1 MVRAREGALMG
12 EKHSRDRMHL
22 SARKCRVPGTG
33 VETWFPHDAL
43 HQRGAVLK
51 ALSLVSRL
59 CAAVNT
65 ARPSVGLDAR
75 SNFPAELLAD
85 RRPEHG
91 GQRGACTG
99 ARRTRAV
106 AECAALPL
114 GRVAHTAAAAAVV
127 AVETRFPHA
136 SVSMHQFIEST
147 RSACPH
153 TDWTLEAESSFLTN
167 GRQRVARPQRRP
179 EQPLPPIGASRSP
192 LVETWFPRFRS
203 PHHV

>member
-1 MVRAREGALMG
+1 MG
-12 EKHSRDRMHL
+12 ENHSRDRLHL
-22 SARKCRVPGTG
+22 SARKSRVPGTG

-43 HQRGAVLK
+43 HQRGAVRK
-51 ALSLVSRL
+51 AGPFVSRL

-65 ARPSVGLDAR
+65 ASPSVGLDAR
-75 SNFPAELLAD
+75 SNFPAELLAA

-91 GQRGACTG
+91 SQRGACTG
-99 ARRTRAV
+99 ARRAQAV
-106 AECAALPL
+106 AERAALPL
-114 GRVAHTAAAAAVV
+114 GRVAHTAAAAAVM

-136 SVSMHQFIEST
+136 SVPMYQFIEST

-167 GRQRVARPQRRP
+167 GRHRVAPPQRRTQ
-179 EQPLPPIGASRSP
+179 QPLPPIGASRSP
-192 LVETWFPRFRS
+192 LVETRFPRFRS